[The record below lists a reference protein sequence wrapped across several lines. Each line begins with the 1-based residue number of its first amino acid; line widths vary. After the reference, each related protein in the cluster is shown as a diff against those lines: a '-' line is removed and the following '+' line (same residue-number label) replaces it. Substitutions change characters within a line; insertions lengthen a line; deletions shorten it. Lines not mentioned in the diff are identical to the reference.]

1 MRHVAFTLAASILL
15 AGCFA
20 STPKQFEEVAR
31 SVTTIDVAANYQA
44 TYRKVITNA
53 RQCWSVG
60 MIGGAMVVTGDLYTD
75 IRSGQIQVGV
85 HGGLGIMLDAVFDIK
100 AVDEGNTRV
109 VISQRYEQSHY
120 TKAIRAW
127 LAGTSDSCRG

>member
-1 MRHVAFTLAASILL
+1 MTRLAIALPGSVVL

-31 SVTTIDVAANYQA
+31 SVVTLDVASNYQA
-44 TYRKVITNA
+44 TYRKVLTNA

-109 VISQRYEQSHY
+109 VVSQRYEHSTTQEQSG
-120 TKAIRAW
+120 
-127 LAGTSDSCRG
+127 LG